1 MQEGLIQKARKYIAN
16 TYNRYPIVV
25 TKGEGCWIWDL
36 DGRRY
41 LDFLAGIAVCNLGHV
56 RKEVLDG
63 LIAQAGKLFH
73 ISNLFYIEPQIRAA
87 EILVDHSFGDKVFFC
102 NSGAEANEAAIKL
115 ARRYS
120 WKKYGK
126 GRHEIIVMNNSFH
139 GRTLC
144 TLSATGQQKFWEG
157 FDPLMEGFAY
167 APLNDLE
174 VLQKTASKKTCAV
187 MLELIQA
194 EGGVYVADRQYAKD
208 LRAFTKENDILL
220 IIDEVQTGMGRTGR
234 LFAYEQFDIEPDLM
248 TLAKALGNGFP
259 VGALLG
265 TDEVMEA
272 FEPGTHASTFGGNPL
287 AAATVY
293 ATINTLLGEGILKN
307 CSDMGK
313 YLHNHLV
320 NLKKKYSFI
329 KEVRGMGLIWGIE
342 LSIDGDAVQKEFLKE
357 GVVLNC
363 TKGTILRLVPP
374 LIVGTE
380 EIDIFHEIADR
391 IFERYADAATT
402 AKGKKRA

>member
-1 MQEGLIQKARKYIAN
+1 MQQALIEKAKKYIAN
-16 TYNRYPIVV
+16 TYNRYPIVA
-25 TKGEGCWIWDL
+25 TKGDGCWIWDH

-63 LIAQAGKLFH
+63 LVAQAGKLFH
-73 ISNLFYIEPQIRAA
+73 ISNLFYMEPQIKAA
-87 EILVDHSFGDKVFFC
+87 EILVENSFGDKVFFC

-126 GRHEIIVMNNSFH
+126 ERYEIIVMDNSFH

-144 TLSATGQQKFWEG
+144 TLSATGQKKFWEG
-157 FDPLMEGFAY
+157 FDPLMEGFTY
-167 APLNDLE
+167 IPFNDIGA
-174 VLQKTASKKTCAV
+174 LQKTISKKTCAV

-194 EGGVYVADRQYAKD
+194 EGGVYVADKEYVKA
-208 LRAFTKENDILL
+208 LRSLTKEKDILL
-220 IIDEVQTGMGRTGR
+220 ILDEVQTGVGRTGK
-234 LFAYEQFDIEPDLM
+234 LFAYEHFDITPDLM

-259 VGALLG
+259 VGALIA
-265 TDEVMEA
+265 TDSAMEA

-293 ATINTLLGEGILKN
+293 ATISTMLGEGIVKN
-307 CSDMGK
+307 CAEMGK
-313 YLHNHLV
+313 YLYKHLV
-320 NLKKKYSFI
+320 SLQKKYPFI
-329 KEVRGMGLIWGIE
+329 TDVRGKGLIWGIE
-342 LSIDGDAVQKEFLKE
+342 LSIDGDAVQREFLKE
-357 GVVLNC
+357 GVILNC

-391 IFERYADAATT
+391 IFERFVQ
-402 AKGKKRA
+402 KQ

>member
-1 MQEGLIQKARKYIAN
+1 MQEALIQKAKKYIAN
-16 TYNRYPIVV
+16 TYNRYPIAP

-36 DGRRY
+36 NGRRY

-73 ISNLFYIEPQIRAA
+73 ISNLFYVEPQIKAA
-87 EILVDHSFGDKVFFC
+87 EVLVDHSFGDKVFFC

-126 GRHEIIVMNNSFH
+126 ERYEIIVMDNSFH

-144 TLSATGQQKFWEG
+144 TLSATGQRKFWEG
-157 FDPLMEGFAY
+157 FDPLVQGFTYVPFNNIGA
-167 APLNDLE
+167 
-174 VLQKTASKKTCAV
+174 LQKAISKKTCAV

-194 EGGVYVADRQYAKD
+194 EGGIYVADKEYIKALRD
-208 LRAFTKENDILL
+208 LTKEKDILL
-220 IIDEVQTGMGRTGR
+220 ILDEVQTGMGRTGK
-234 LFAYEQFDIEPDLM
+234 LFAYEHFDITPDLM
-248 TLAKALGNGFP
+248 TLAKAMGNGFP
-259 VGALLG
+259 VGALIG
-265 TDEVMEA
+265 TDDAMEA

-287 AAATVY
+287 ASATVY
-293 ATINTLLGEGILKN
+293 ATLTTMLGEGILKN
-307 CSDMGK
+307 CTEMGK
-313 YLHNHLV
+313 HLHKHLLA
-320 NLKKKYSFI
+320 LKKKYTFI
-329 KEVRGMGLIWGIE
+329 TDVRGKGLIWGIE
-342 LSIDGDAVQKEFLKE
+342 LSIDGEAVQREFLKE
-357 GVVLNC
+357 GVILNC

-374 LIVGTE
+374 LIIGSE

-391 IFERYADAATT
+391 VFERFSKDTTSKAD
-402 AKGKKRA
+402 RLI